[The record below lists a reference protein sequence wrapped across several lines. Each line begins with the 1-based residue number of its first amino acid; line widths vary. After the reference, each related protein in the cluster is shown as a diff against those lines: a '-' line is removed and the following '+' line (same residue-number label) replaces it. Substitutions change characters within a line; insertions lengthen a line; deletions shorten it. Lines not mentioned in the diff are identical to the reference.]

1 MSTPYHCSVSVRYLQ
16 ILFYFI
22 CFLLWTEW
30 ISAGVVRACL
40 FDPSSRKLLLMSPG
54 VDAWAS
60 EFLRAWIIT

>member
-30 ISAGVVRACL
+30 ISADDVRSCL
-40 FDPSSRKLLLMSPG
+40 FEPG

-60 EFLRAWIIT
+60 EFLRAWLIT